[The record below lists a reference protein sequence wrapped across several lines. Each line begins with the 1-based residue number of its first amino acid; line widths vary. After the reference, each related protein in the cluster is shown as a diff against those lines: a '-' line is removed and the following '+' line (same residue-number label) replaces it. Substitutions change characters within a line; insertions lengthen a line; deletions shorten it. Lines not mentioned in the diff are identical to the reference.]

1 MGRRRIGC
9 MRANIEMER
18 KRINSGTLRSVGY
31 DARNRVVEIEFTNGS
46 VIQYTGVGEDL
57 YRGLMGSVSAASYFK
72 DRIEEDFP
80 SRRIR

>member
-1 MGRRRIGC
+1 V
-9 MRANIEMER
+9 ER

-31 DARNRVVEIEFTNGS
+31 DARTRVLEIEFTNGA

-57 YRGLMGSVSAASYFK
+57 HRGLVNSAVAASYFR

-80 SRRIR
+80 SKRVR

>member
-1 MGRRRIGC
+1 V
-9 MRANIEMER
+9 ER

-31 DARNRVVEIEFTNGS
+31 DARNRVLEVEFTNGA

-57 YRGLMGSVSAASYFK
+57 HRGLMSASSAASYFK

-80 SRRIR
+80 SRRSR